1 MRLLLSF
8 LCVSFIFG
16 STAISP
22 AAEPAPTAIDG
33 WTTASPR
40 DEIRPEFFVAGKD
53 PLRLGIKADA
63 RKGLLGYW
71 TKSFPVK
78 GGEYVRFEAFYSS
91 KNLKSPRRNAVVK
104 LHWRDAAGNKVPQDA
119 DVLTSELPNYRAY
132 AEAEHP
138 RDHGPQPDGRTE
150 VSDVY
155 RAPGLATQLIVEL
168 HLQWASDAEIIWSD
182 VSVQPTVAPPSR
194 KVKLAAV
201 HFTPKGPTPADNNRQ
216 YDPLVKQAKELGADL
231 IVLGET
237 INLVATGKKAA
248 EVAEP
253 IPGPISEHFTQLS
266 KQYDTHI
273 VVGLFEKDGPLIY
286 NTSILCGPDGQ
297 IIGKYRKVTLP
308 REEISDGVTPGED
321 YPVFDTRF
329 GQVGM
334 MICYDGF
341 YPEVARELSQN
352 GAEVIAWPVWGC
364 NPLLAA
370 ARACENQVYLV
381 SSTFTE
387 VGSNWTRTA
396 IYDHAGHIL
405 SGGQNWGDIAIAEV
419 DLSRPTRWPSL
430 GDFRSGI
437 SRHKPVTVPE
447 GKQDN

>member
-1 MRLLLSF
+1 MRCFLSF
-8 LCVSFIFG
+8 LCMAFVFG
-16 STAISP
+16 CTAVSP
-22 AAEPAPTAIDG
+22 AAEAEPLAIDG
-33 WTTASPR
+33 WTTGSPR

-78 GGEYVRFEAFYSS
+78 GGEYVRFEAFYTS

-104 LHWRDAAGNKVPQDA
+104 LHWRNAAGNKVSQDA
-119 DVLTSELPNYRAY
+119 DVLTSELPNYHAI

-138 RDHGPQPDGRTE
+138 SDRGPQPDGRSE
-150 VSDVY
+150 VSEVY
-155 RAPGLATQLIVEL
+155 RAPGEAAQLIVEL

-182 VSVQPTVAPPSR
+182 VSVKPTSAPPSR
-194 KVKLAAV
+194 KVMLAAV
-201 HFTPKGPTPADNNRQ
+201 HFNPSGPTPADNNRQ
-216 YDPLVKQAKELGADL
+216 YDPHVKRAKDLGADL

-237 INLVATGKKAA
+237 INLVNTGKKAA
-248 EVAEP
+248 DVAEP

-273 VVGLFEKDGPLIY
+273 VVGLFEKDGPLVY

-308 REEISDGVTPGED
+308 RDEISDGVTPGED

-329 GQVGM
+329 GKVGM

-370 ARACENQVYLV
+370 ARACENHVYVV

-387 VGSNWTRTA
+387 VGSNWMRTA

-405 SGGQNWGDIAIAEV
+405 SGGQKWGDIAIAEV

-447 GKQDN
+447 GKLGN

>member
-1 MRLLLSF
+1 MRLRLSL
-8 LCVSFIFG
+8 LCVCFALTSA
-16 STAISP
+16 SSIS

-33 WTTASPR
+33 WTTATPR
-40 DEIRPEFFVAGKD
+40 DEIRPEFFVAGKE
-53 PLRLGIKADA
+53 PLQLGIKADA

-78 GGEYVRFEAFYSS
+78 GGEYVRFEAFYNS

-182 VSVQPTVAPPSR
+182 VSVKPAPSPPAR

-201 HFTPKGPTPADNNRQ
+201 HFIPKGPTPADNNRQ
-216 YDPLVKQAKELGADL
+216 YDPFIQKAKEQGADL

-237 INLVATGKKAA
+237 INLVNTGKKAA

-266 KQYDTHI
+266 KLYDTHI
-273 VVGLFEKDGPLIY
+273 VVGLFEKDGPLVY
-286 NTSILCGPDGQ
+286 NSSILCGPDGQ
-297 IIGKYRKVTLP
+297 IIGRYRKVTLP

-329 GQVGM
+329 GKVGM

-370 ARACENQVYLV
+370 ARACENHVYLV
-381 SSTFTE
+381 SSTFTD
-387 VGSNWTRTA
+387 VASNWTRTA
-396 IYDHAGHIL
+396 VYDHAGHPVAT
-405 SGGQNWGDIAIAEV
+405 GKEWGDIAITEV

-437 SRHKPVTVPE
+437 PRHKPVTVPE